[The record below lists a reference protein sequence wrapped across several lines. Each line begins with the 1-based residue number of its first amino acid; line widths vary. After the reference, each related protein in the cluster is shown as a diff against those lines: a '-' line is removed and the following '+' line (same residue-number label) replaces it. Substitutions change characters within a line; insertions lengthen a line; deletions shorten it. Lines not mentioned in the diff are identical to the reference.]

1 MAATGSRN
9 YFQWKTVK
17 AHKTANCTIRL
28 STGSEHEQDFKILRP
43 RDGSNDY
50 EGKFP
55 CGRAT
60 GFEGKEFRLPND
72 LSCTNCV
79 LSLTQ
84 EISATEKIHQCADL
98 TIIEN
103 LSAAES
109 LAALRAAKEGCGG
122 ASCQNGGQCR
132 NGECVCRDG
141 FEG

>member
-1 MAATGSRN
+1 MHLLEPRGRTSSVRGQPNKGPCGDTPRGNLHYMAASGSRN

-28 STGSEHEQDFKILRP
+28 STGSEHEQDFKVLRP

-55 CGRAT
+55 CGRST

-72 LSCTNCV
+72 LSCTSCV

-84 EISATEKIHQCADL
+84 EISATEKIH
-98 TIIEN
+98 
-103 LSAAES
+103 
-109 LAALRAAKEGCGG
+109 
-122 ASCQNGGQCR
+122 
-132 NGECVCRDG
+132 
-141 FEG
+141 